1 MIFYFP
7 LFLVFFILLLSFW
20 GFWQATHPPKIISSL
35 TPSDLGWQFEAITLE
50 TSDGLKLAVWFI
62 PSYTK
67 APTLRSKATA
77 EDGSEGRPKNK
88 KSDKA
93 IVILHGYPADKGD
106 LLNWA
111 FFLKDKYN
119 LLFLDFRYFGE
130 SEGSFTSFGY
140 HERKDVLAAI
150 KFLKE
155 NGINEIG
162 LMGFSFG
169 ASVALLT
176 LPETKDVTAVVADTP
191 FANLDLMGE
200 TYYSHLPFLQK
211 PLTTLTK
218 FWGRVIYGIEVNE
231 IASEEAVKKV
241 QTPIFIIHSRQ
252 DETTLVENAERLKK
266 ALKDNPKAKVWIYDR
281 GRHGQLGGEDYQEKI
296 LEFFEKNL

>member
-20 GFWQATHPPKIISSL
+20 GFWQATHPPKITSSL
-35 TPSDLGWQFEAITLE
+35 TPNDLGWQFEAITLE
-50 TSDGLKLAVWFI
+50 TSDELKLAAWFV
-62 PSYTK
+62 PAKDQT
-67 APTLRSKATA
+67 
-77 EDGSEGRPKNK
+77 
-88 KSDKA
+88 DKA

-111 FFLKDKYN
+111 SFLKGKYN

-150 KFLKE
+150 MFLKE

-176 LPETKDVTAVVADTP
+176 LPETKDVSAVVADTP

-200 TYYSHLPFLQK
+200 TYYGRLPFLQK

-241 QTPIFIIHSRQ
+241 RTPIFIIHSRQ

-266 ALKDNPKAKVWIYDR
+266 ALKDNPEAKVWIYDR
-281 GRHGQLGGEDYQEKI
+281 GRHGQLGGEYYQEKI

>member
-1 MIFYFP
+1 MIVYVA
-7 LFLVFFILLLSFW
+7 LFLAFFILLLSFW

-35 TPSDLGWQFEAITLE
+35 TPNDLGWQFEPVTLK
-50 TSDGLKLAVWFI
+50 TSDELELAAWFI
-62 PSYTK
+62 PTK
-67 APTLRSKATA
+67 DQT
-77 EDGSEGRPKNK
+77 
-88 KSDKA
+88 DKA

-111 FFLKDKYN
+111 SFLKDKYH
-119 LLFLDFRYFGE
+119 LLFLDFRYFGK

-155 NGINEIG
+155 KGVDKVG

-176 LPETKDVTAVVADTP
+176 LPETNYVAAVVADTA
-191 FANLDLMGE
+191 FANLDLMGK
-200 TYYSHLPFLQK
+200 TYYGHLPFLQK
-211 PLTTLTK
+211 PLTALSK
-218 FWGRVIYGIEVNE
+218 FWGRVIYGIEANE

-241 QTPIFIIHSRQ
+241 QTPIFVIHSRQ

-266 ALKDNPKAKVWIYDR
+266 ALKDNPEAKVWIYDR

-296 LEFFEKNL
+296 LGFFEKNL

>member
-1 MIFYFP
+1 MIVYVA
-7 LFLVFFILLLSFW
+7 LFSAFFILLLSFW
-20 GFWQATHPPKIISSL
+20 GFWQATHPPKITSSL
-35 TPSDLGWQFEAITLE
+35 TPNDLGWQFEAVTLE
-50 TSDGLKLAVWFI
+50 TSDELELAVWFI
-62 PSYTK
+62 PSYAK
-67 APTLRSKATA
+67 A
-77 EDGSEGRPKNK
+77 SEGKPTNK

-111 FFLKDKYN
+111 SFLKNKYN
-119 LLFLDFRYFGE
+119 LLFLDFRYFGK

-155 NGINEIG
+155 KGINEIG

-176 LPETKDVTAVVADTP
+176 LPETNDVSAVVADTP
-191 FANLDLMGE
+191 FANLDLMGK
-200 TYYSHLPFLQK
+200 TYYGNLPFLQK
-211 PLTTLTK
+211 PLMALSK
-218 FWGRVIYGIEVNE
+218 FWGRVIYGIDANE
-231 IASEEAVKKV
+231 IASEKAVKKV

-252 DETTLVENAERLKK
+252 DETTLVENAQRLEK
-266 ALKDNPKAKVWIYDR
+266 ALKDNKKATVWIYER
-281 GRHGQLGGEDYQEKI
+281 GRHGQIGGENYQEKI
-296 LEFFEKNL
+296 LDFFEKNL